1 MKLYQRLIIFFL
13 LLLWTA
19 GIFYSCWLD
28 LFNYLIY
35 GYPIVKNTYSLVCHQ
50 DPAKLINLSCG
61 NSFVCARCL
70 GIYTGLLINSFLHI
84 FHEIKLKKDFLL
96 VLFATVPM
104 FVDVVS
110 VAAGIYEYSKTL
122 AFITGLLFGSILFLY
137 LYNGLQNLIIEIFKR

>member
-28 LFNYLIY
+28 FFNFLIY

-61 NSFVCARCL
+61 NSLVCARCF

-84 FHEIKLKKDFLL
+84 FHENKLKRNFRL

-104 FVDVVS
+104 MIDVFA
-110 VAAGIYEYSKTL
+110 VAIGIYDYSKTI
-122 AFITGLLFGSILFLY
+122 AFTSGLLFGSILFLY